1 MKNAAPA
8 STQAGVASRVSAAI
22 ADAILGFLGQ
32 VPSSDEYA
40 SHSPREQSR
49 RIAAAAA
56 AKAALTAGSLAL
68 PPGPL
73 GLLTV
78 LPELVTVWRIQAKM
92 VADIAAA
99 YGHTA
104 ELSREHMLYCLFRH
118 TAAQALRDLVARA
131 GERLLVRKTSARVL
145 RTIAGKIGVRL
156 TRRVLG
162 EGLSRWLPV
171 LGAVGVGGYAY
182 FDTAQVARTAIE
194 MFSHKVVTEPDGQ

>member
-1 MKNAAPA
+1 MLSVNAADSVTQLEDIYLPYRPKRRTRA
-8 STQAGVASRVSAAI
+8 TIAKEQGLEPLADVLFNQQSTADPQAEATKYVSTEK
-22 ADAILGFLGQ
+22 G
-32 VPSSDEYA
+32 
-40 SHSPREQSR
+40 
-49 RIAAAAA
+49 
-56 AKAALTAGSLAL
+56 
-68 PPGPL
+68 
-73 GLLTV
+73 
-78 LPELVTVWRIQAKM
+78 

-194 MFSHKVVTEPDGQ
+194 MFSRKVVVEPDGQ